1 MVDSGA
7 PEVYIYPRI
16 VTFHPRKSLADFGKA
31 IRLRRV
37 LRQGRGTL
45 VIAFDHALVL
55 GPIPGTLEP
64 GRQIQRFIEA
74 GADAILLNL
83 GNFRYFATASCSG
96 TPPGLIARL
105 DWTTAFNESAKTDP
119 SGFQTCLVAHPQE
132 ALAAGADAVITFLTV
147 GSGDAEF
154 EKKEIA
160 RVGDLARQCERAG
173 LPLVV
178 ESIARGK
185 QVENPRDAK
194 WLMLHTRI
202 AAELGAD
209 VIKTENA
216 SDVETLHKIVDACPI
231 PVLVLGGSRSGSDED
246 VLNAVRGIM
255 QAGAAGVFFGR
266 NIFQADNMPEL
277 LQRVRSALASKV
289 SARGK

>member
-1 MVDSGA
+1 MS
-7 PEVYIYPRI
+7 
-16 VTFHPRKSLADFGKA
+16 DFGKA

-37 LRQGRGTL
+37 LRRDRGTL

-55 GPIPGTLEP
+55 GPIPGTLHP
-64 GRQIQRFIEA
+64 DRQIQRFI
-74 GADAILLNL
+74 DARPDAVLINL
-83 GNFRYFATASCSG
+83 GNFRYFAEASCSG

-105 DWTTAFNESAKTDP
+105 DWTTAFNEAAKSEP
-119 SGFQTCLVAHPQE
+119 SGFQTCLVANPEE

-154 EKKEIA
+154 ERREIE
-160 RVGDLARQCERAG
+160 RVGGLARQCERAG
-173 LPLVV
+173 MPLVV

-185 QVENPRDAK
+185 QVENPRDVK

-216 SDVETLHKIVDACPI
+216 SDAQSLRQVVTACPI
-231 PVLVLGGSRSGSDED
+231 PLLVLGGSRSGSDED
-246 VLNAVRGIM
+246 VLNTVRAITE
-255 QAGAAGVFFGR
+255 AGAAGVFFGR
-266 NIFQADNMPEL
+266 NIFQADNMAEL
-277 LQRVRSALASKV
+277 LQRVRVALDCKV
-289 SARGK
+289 SAQGQ